1 MLNRIQIE
9 KYSRQ
14 IKIPEVGVEGQ
25 KKLLKSKVLV
35 IGAGGLG
42 SSAIQFLS
50 AAGVGMLGIVDYDRV
65 EISNLQRQT
74 IHAGKIGLN
83 KAVSAKIF
91 VKELNEDIKVDAYP
105 TKIEEIPEIIKKYDI
120 VLDCTDNLESKFF
133 INDLCIRYNTSYV
146 HASAVGFMGEI
157 MTVIPKT
164 TACYRCLF
172 KSIPKEVIT
181 SEEFG
186 VISAAPG
193 VVGAMQALEAIKYL
207 LGVGNLITNRLLY
220 MDFLSMEFVD
230 IKVERDPNCLGCG
243 TI

>member
-1 MLNRIQIE
+1 MLNRIQME
-9 KYSRQ
+9 RYSRQ

-25 KKLLKSKVLV
+25 EKLLKSKVLI

-42 SSAIQFLS
+42 SSAIQFLA
-50 AAGVGMLGIVDYDRV
+50 AAGIGRLGIVDYDRV
-65 EISNLQRQT
+65 DTSNLQRQT
-74 IHAGKIGLN
+74 IHARKVGLN

-91 VKELNEDIKVDAYP
+91 VKDLNEDVKVDVYP
-105 TKIEEIPEIIKKYDI
+105 KRIEEIPEIIKKYDI
-120 VLDCTDNLESKFF
+120 VLDCTDNLKSKFF
-133 INDLCIRYNTSYV
+133 INDLCVRYSTPYV

-164 TACYRCLF
+164 TACYRCVF
-172 KSIPKEVIT
+172 KTIPKEAIT

-193 VVGAMQALEAIKYL
+193 VIGAMQALEAIKYL
-207 LGVGNLITNRLLY
+207 LGLNLITNRLLY
-220 MDFLSMEFVD
+220 MDFLSTEFVD
-230 IKVERDPNCLGCG
+230 IRVERDPNCPVCG